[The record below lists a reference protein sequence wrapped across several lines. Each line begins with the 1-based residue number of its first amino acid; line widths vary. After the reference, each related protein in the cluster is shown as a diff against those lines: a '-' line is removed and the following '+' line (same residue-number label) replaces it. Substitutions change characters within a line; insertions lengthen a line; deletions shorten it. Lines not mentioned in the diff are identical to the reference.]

1 MTRLVIMVKSKIFK
15 GYSIILN
22 RQCYRSLCV
31 DVMMLVSLFCYL
43 FIYVGALVLR
53 TRHCNTLY
61 TRYPIVAR
69 AWPSAR
75 ASKGILHTMQHI
87 AVS

>member
-31 DVMMLVSLFCYL
+31 DVMMLASLFCYL
-43 FIYVGALVLR
+43 FILF
-53 TRHCNTLY
+53 
-61 TRYPIVAR
+61 IV
-69 AWPSAR
+69 STGYLLI
-75 ASKGILHTMQHI
+75 SGIFLGHHL
-87 AVS
+87 S

>member
-31 DVMMLVSLFCYL
+31 DVMMLASLFYYL
-43 FIYVGALVLR
+43 FIFIYNAFENISLCLTMHTEKLAKHYILTGLL
-53 TRHCNTLY
+53 CLSNTCISLE
-61 TRYPIVAR
+61 A
-69 AWPSAR
+69 
-75 ASKGILHTMQHI
+75 
-87 AVS
+87 

>member
-31 DVMMLVSLFCYL
+31 DVMMLASLFCTVIYLYL
-43 FIYVGALVLR
+43 FIYLFIVVEAIFDTKDILSRCVLR
-53 TRHCNTLY
+53 RRLS
-61 TRYPIVAR
+61 P
-69 AWPSAR
+69 
-75 ASKGILHTMQHI
+75 L
-87 AVS
+87 

>member
-31 DVMMLVSLFCYL
+31 DVMMLASLFCYL
-43 FIYVGALVLR
+43 FIYLFITQFNWEL
-53 TRHCNTLY
+53 
-61 TRYPIVAR
+61 
-69 AWPSAR
+69 
-75 ASKGILHTMQHI
+75 SKKATSFHI
-87 AVS
+87 AIITDNY